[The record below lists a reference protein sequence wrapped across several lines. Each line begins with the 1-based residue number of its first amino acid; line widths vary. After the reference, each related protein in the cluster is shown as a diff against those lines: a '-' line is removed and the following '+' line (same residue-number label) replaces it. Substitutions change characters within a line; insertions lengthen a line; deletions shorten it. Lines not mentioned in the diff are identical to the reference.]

1 MKNFGAGLLAA
12 AFCTLAS
19 AVACA
24 QDFPRRAITLVL
36 PYAAGGVTDQ
46 MTRLVASKLAENV
59 GQPVV
64 IENRP
69 GGGGQ
74 VAAGFVKQAPP
85 DGYTLLV
92 GDIGTHA
99 INVSL
104 YSKLTYD
111 PVKDFVPVIELVEL
125 PHVLVVPPDR
135 PFQTMADLVAWAR
148 THPGALTYGSVGV
161 GSGAHLLGELLKS
174 EFKIDITH
182 APYRGSSQIVPD
194 LMSSRIELFFGAVGS
209 MAPLIQEGK
218 LRGLMVTDRQ
228 RSSLL
233 PEIPS
238 AVEVGAPILDLKV
251 WFGILAPA
259 ATPGTV
265 VDRLNAEFVKALAQ
279 PEVRERLM
287 KLGAKIVANTPKEF
301 AGVIAAETERLG
313 KVVKG
318 SGARVD

>member
-1 MKNFGAGLLAA
+1 
-12 AFCTLAS
+12 
-19 AVACA
+19 
-24 QDFPRRAITLVL
+24 
-36 PYAAGGVTDQ
+36 
-46 MTRLVASKLAENV
+46 
-59 GQPVV
+59 
-64 IENRP
+64 
-69 GGGGQ
+69 
-74 VAAGFVKQAPP
+74 
-85 DGYTLLV
+85 
-92 GDIGTHA
+92 
-99 INVSL
+99 
-104 YSKLTYD
+104 
-111 PVKDFVPVIELVEL
+111 
-125 PHVLVVPPDR
+125 
-135 PFQTMADLVAWAR
+135 
-148 THPGALTYGSVGV
+148 
-161 GSGAHLLGELLKS
+161 
-174 EFKIDITH
+174 
-182 APYRGSSQIVPD
+182 
-194 LMSSRIELFFGAVGS
+194 
-209 MAPLIQEGK
+209 
-218 LRGLMVTDRQ
+218 MVTDRQ

>member
-1 MKNFGAGLLAA
+1 M
-12 AFCTLAS
+12 
-19 AVACA
+19 
-24 QDFPRRAITLVL
+24 
-36 PYAAGGVTDQ
+36 
-46 MTRLVASKLAENV
+46 
-59 GQPVV
+59 
-64 IENRP
+64 
-69 GGGGQ
+69 
-74 VAAGFVKQAPP
+74 
-85 DGYTLLV
+85 
-92 GDIGTHA
+92 
-99 INVSL
+99 
-104 YSKLTYD
+104 
-111 PVKDFVPVIELVEL
+111 KDFVPVIELVEM

-135 PFQTMADLVAWAR
+135 PFQTMADLLAWAR

-233 PEIPS
+233 PDIPS
-238 AVEVGAPILDLKV
+238 TVEVGAPILDLKV

-265 VDRLNAEFVKALAQ
+265 VERLNAEFVKALAQ
-279 PEVRERLM
+279 PEVRQRLM
-287 KLGAKIVANTPKEF
+287 KLGAKIVADTPKEF
-301 AGVIAAETERLG
+301 ADVIAAETERLG
-313 KVVKG
+313 KVVKS
-318 SGARVD
+318 SGTRVD